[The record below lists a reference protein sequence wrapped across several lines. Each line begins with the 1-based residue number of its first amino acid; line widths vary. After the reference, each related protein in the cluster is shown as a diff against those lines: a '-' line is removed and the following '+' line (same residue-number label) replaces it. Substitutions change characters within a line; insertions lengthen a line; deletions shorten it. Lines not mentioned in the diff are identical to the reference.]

1 MERVSRAGEGGMFVT
16 LSSEARECRLY
27 AEHCA
32 DRAQLQSDPQL
43 RKDYLEMQRRW
54 LALARSYEFA
64 EQLEF
69 LSAVEARNKE
79 ARRIFEDAAA

>member
-1 MERVSRAGEGGMFVT
+1 MFVT

-54 LALARSYEFA
+54 LALARSYGLQSSLNFCRLWK
-64 EQLEF
+64 QGIKKPGGSLRT
-69 LSAVEARNKE
+69 LLLNVKVGAV
-79 ARRIFEDAAA
+79 

>member
-1 MERVSRAGEGGMFVT
+1 MFVT

-32 DRAQLQSDPQL
+32 DRARLQSDPQL

-54 LALARSYEFA
+54 LALAHSCEFA
-64 EQLEF
+64 EELEF

-79 ARRIFEDAAA
+79 TRRMFEDAVA